1 MELQTNEAERLAALV
16 SYGILDT
23 EFEETYDRITR
34 LAAQILDAPIS
45 LVSLVDDKRQWFK
58 SAFGLDARETPR
70 EYAFCD
76 HAIRKEGVYL
86 VPNAYESDL
95 FNNNP
100 LVTGAPNVVFYAGA
114 PLVNPDGFA
123 LGTLCVIDHHPR
135 HGMSDADQSILTDF
149 ASLVVEL
156 METRKELRNLRCG
169 RIAV

>member
-1 MELQTNEAERLAALV
+1 MELQTTEAERLAALV

-34 LAAQILDAPIS
+34 LAAKILDAPIS

-58 SAFGLDARETPR
+58 STFGLDARETPR

-76 HAIRKEGVYL
+76 HAIRQEGVYL

-95 FNNNP
+95 FKNNP

-114 PLVNPDGFA
+114 PLVNPNGFA
-123 LGTLCVIDHHPR
+123 LGTLCVIDHRPR
-135 HGMSDADQSILTDF
+135 DGMSDADQSILTDF

-156 METRKELRNLRCG
+156 METRKELRDLRCG
-169 RIAV
+169 RSAA